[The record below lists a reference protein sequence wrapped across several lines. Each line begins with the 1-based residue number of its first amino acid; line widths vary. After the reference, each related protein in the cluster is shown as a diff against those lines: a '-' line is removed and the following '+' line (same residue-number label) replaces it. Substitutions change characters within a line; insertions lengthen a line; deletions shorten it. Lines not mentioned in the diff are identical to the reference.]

1 MFIFLID
8 ANSMVSLAL
17 ETLAKKRS
25 ERFYTMA
32 KLEEAL
38 YFIEDLHPD
47 VLVLDGSSLPANAPA
62 ELIAYPWI
70 SLVPVVGFGDALPA
84 WTQSLNV
91 KGHVAKPID
100 PFKFRSQVELAS
112 KGESL

>member
-25 ERFYTMA
+25 ERFYTMTN
-32 KLEEAL
+32 LPEAL

-47 VLVLDGSSLPANAPA
+47 VLVLDGSSLPVEAPA
-62 ELIAYPWI
+62 DLLVLPWI
-70 SLVPVVGFGDALPA
+70 KSVPVVGLGAALPTWA
-84 WTQSLNV
+84 SVLNV
-91 KGHVAKPID
+91 KGHIPKPLD
-100 PFKFRSQVELAS
+100 PFQFTALVRKWLQ
-112 KGESL
+112 